1 MKKQLQFDYFPVMR
15 GSYDAN
21 ELVTEGKL
29 KDQCILSWNNSSF
42 LDTIELSK
50 ESAEKKTI
58 NRSAEIILQKNNN
71 TLLLENK
78 QSYHGDK
85 HITLTAQIDLI
96 YKDTDKWLCKF
107 MYNLSLCD
115 DQLLQSMNDKFG
127 ISKEY
132 FHFKLNGETLIHNQP
147 VLAGTIYSA
156 EKEFYWQGYNPI
168 MFELEEYGH
177 GTDLDSRFI
186 QIVRFTVL

>member
-1 MKKQLQFDYFPVMR
+1 MKKQLHFDYFPVMR

-78 QSYHGDK
+78 QSYHDDK